1 MITNDSFYG
10 LVFERDRVQ
19 TLLDNC
25 SGFQLSGMFDYVIDR
40 CFSGWNKTDACFSP
54 FYGETSHYDSLFGFF
69 KKGRITFEDLLAAYN
84 RVTYSSIN
92 PKYQSYYVPGGAVI
106 EDDTPAVTDDFDE
119 VKKVELN
126 NPRWE
131 HKNTK
136 QKKNSPKKAVFNDTI
151 ILMADVIGIP
161 ENGLVTFEIFDTSLK
176 PPKPVGNAKGKNAGG
191 VAKSEWVVTDKT
203 SLGDE
208 VKLEFQAS
216 AGSKTSTRCT
226 IPISTNNKFCFS
238 C

>member
-25 SGFQLSGMFDYVIDR
+25 PEFQLSAILDCIIDR
-40 CFSGWNKTDACFSP
+40 HFCGWNKADAFFRVLP
-54 FYGETSHYDSLFGFF
+54 YDTNADLLYKFF
-69 KKGRITFEDLLAAYN
+69 QQGRITFEDLLAAYN
-84 RVTYSSIN
+84 WVTYSSIN
-92 PKYQSYYVPGGAVI
+92 PKYQGYFIPGGTVI
-106 EDDTPAVTDDFDE
+106 EDDTPAVTDDFEE
-119 VKKVELN
+119 VQKVELN

-131 HKNTK
+131 HKNTT
-136 QKKNSPKKAVFNDTI
+136 QKENSPKKAVFNDTI

-176 PPKPVGNAKGKNAGG
+176 PPKPVGNAKGKNVSG
-191 VAKSEWVVTDKT
+191 VAKSEWVVAEKT

-208 VKLEFQAS
+208 AKLEFQAS

-226 IPISTNNKFCFS
+226 IPISTNTKFCFS